1 MPQAVL
7 QLLSGASRARLRVRE
22 RQRVLHA
29 HSRALLA
36 ANVDAARTRR
46 ALAARETF
54 ASGTD

>member
-46 ALAARETF
+46 ALAARETL
-54 ASGTD
+54 ATD